1 MATQHVNGDMRVWNV
16 LQEHPE
22 TYEVFRKH
30 GCPDM
35 RKGIFAFSAHLMKIR
50 WAAKFHHIPPDE
62 LLRDLN
68 AAIGEESPAET
79 RH

>member
-1 MATQHVNGDMRVWNV
+1 MATQHVDGDMRVWKV
-16 LQEHPE
+16 IQEHPE

-35 RKGIFAFSAHLMKIR
+35 RKGIFALSAHLMKIR
-50 WAAKFHHIPPDE
+50 WAAKAHHIPADE

-68 AAIGEESPAET
+68 SAIEEEPSGET